1 MIIGIQYETLI
12 CQVLNMFVLCGISSN
27 VYTGSSTIPNPRCDF
42 LTKLVVSVGSELQD
56 DHIFVMEGGFFDID
70 KWTLYLQS
78 PRLPSK
84 EYRKEEISVRSKK
97 L

>member
-1 MIIGIQYETLI
+1 MIIGIQYEALI

-42 LTKLVVSVGSELQD
+42 LTKLIVSAGSELQN
-56 DHIFVMEGGFFDID
+56 DHIFVTERGFFDIY

-84 EYRKEEISVRSKK
+84 ENRKEDISVRYKK